1 MDVMPTSGAGVCHGT
16 LSPISGTCFGG
27 SQPACPP
34 LGPQTPAHLTSG
46 IHEGSVLLSASPQSW
61 KVPTAMISYFSGWHR
76 LFPGI
81 PWLCCMGPFR
91 LSSWPSTP
99 VFSQWPN
106 LQSPSLNTQPP
117 LTTAGTQ
124 TNVSDWEVLSALRSV
139 VNSFHFF
146 FQGPVCG
153 LPSEVL
159 KLTPI
164 PSH

>member
-1 MDVMPTSGAGVCHGT
+1 MPTSGAGVCHGT

-61 KVPTAMISYFSGWHR
+61 KVPTAMISYLSGWHT
-76 LFPGI
+76 FP
-81 PWLCCMGPFR
+81 WN
-91 LSSWPSTP
+91 PSAVLHGALQAFIMALTP
-99 VFSQWPN
+99 VLSQWPN